1 MSQLGD
7 GRCGAVAETSDHDSA
22 SLLHESEPLSL
33 RHKRTSEN
41 KNDSGPVGYFCQ
53 CQNQSS
59 RDIPLPED
67 GNLRVVSVSATS
79 AKISWTLPHGMD
91 QIPHSFLIIYW
102 SKESKIESI
111 STDSSSTEIR
121 ELKPDMDYNV
131 ILWSE
136 IKQGGRRDLADVKFH
151 TDVPAPENL
160 TVVSVSATSA
170 KISWIPPHGMD
181 QIPHSFLISYWS
193 KESKIESIST
203 DSSSTEITEL
213 KPDTPY
219 TLTVCT
225 EVKHGGRSRP
235 ATVTFNT
242 GRVPPP
248 ENLSVE
254 VNSPLVLVRW
264 SKPPGVDQVSY
275 LLSYSSE
282 GEEEQT
288 ISTESLHHSLH
299 DVRFCTE
306 YNIRVCT
313 VLNNLHHSKPV
324 YKNFRKNVPAPEKVT
339 VVSVSPTSAM
349 ISWIPPHGMDQ
360 IPHSFLISYWSKESK
375 IESIST
381 ESSSTEITELKPDTP
396 YTLTVCTEVK
406 HGGRS
411 QETSTNIHT
420 SRVPAPE
427 NLSVDVNSPSVSV
440 RWSKPPG
447 VDQISYLLSY
457 SSEGEEE
464 QTISTDSL
472 HNSLHDLWF
481 CTEYKIRVCTVLNN
495 LHRSKPIEKIFRK
508 TVPAPEK
515 VTVVSVSATS
525 AKINWI
531 LPRGM
536 DQIPHS
542 FLISYWSKESK
553 IESIS
558 TDSYSTEI
566 TELKPDT
573 PYTLT
578 VWTEVKHGGR
588 SQSSSKIFRT
598 GQVPAP
604 DNLFVEA
611 NLTLVLVTW
620 SKPPGVDQVS
630 YLLSYS
636 SEGEEQ
642 TISTESLH
650 HSLHDLRF
658 CTEYN
663 IRVCTVLNNLHHSK
677 PVEKTF
683 SKTVPAPEK
692 VTVVQ
697 VSATSAK
704 ISWILPHGMDQ
715 IPHSFLISYCSK
727 ESKPESITTDSYW
740 TEITELKPDT
750 PYTLTVSNEIKL
762 DSMEGKSDS
771 SAINFR
777 TVQVPPPE
785 NLSVEVNLTSVSV
798 RWSKPPGVD
807 QVSYLLSYS
816 SEGEEEQTISTET
829 LHHSLHDLRFCTEY
843 KIRVCTVLNNLHH
856 SKPIEKIFS
865 KTVPA
870 PEEVTVVSVSAT
882 SAKISWIPPHGMDQI
897 PHSFLISYWSKESKI
912 ESISTESYSTEI
924 TELKPDTPYML
935 TVWTE
940 VKHGGRSQ
948 ETSTNIHTVLPAPE
962 KVTVVSVSATSAK
975 ISWIPPHGMDQIPHS
990 FLISYWSKES
1000 KPDKPESISTDS
1012 YSTEITEL
1020 KPDTPYTLT
1029 VCTQVKYGGRSQET
1043 STNIHTTPPMP
1054 ENLTVPSVSAT
1065 SAKLTWSLPYSWGE
1079 NNQYSFLISYHSEES
1094 GTNQSSTGDKSTEIT
1109 GLTPYTE
1116 YTVSVRTVNRH
1127 GVQSSPASSRFHT
1140 VLPAPEEVTVVSVSA
1155 TSAKISWIPP
1165 HGMDQIPH
1173 SFLISYWSKESK
1185 IESIS
1190 TDSCRTEITDL
1201 KPDTPYTLTVC
1212 TEVKHGGRS
1221 QETSTNIH
1229 TTPTMPENLTVS
1241 SVSATS
1247 AKLTWSL
1254 PSSWGEN
1261 NQYSFLIS
1269 YHSEESGTNQSST
1282 GDNSTEI
1289 TGLTPYTEYTVSV
1302 RTVKKHGVQ
1311 SSPASSRFHTVLPA
1325 PEKVTVVSVSATSAK
1340 ISWILPHGMDQI
1352 PHSFLISYWSK
1363 ESKIESISTDSSR
1376 TDITELKPDTPYTL
1390 TVCTEVK
1397 HGGRSQ
1403 ETSTNIHTTVP
1414 APEMLTVVSVS
1425 STSAKISWIPPHGM
1439 DQIPHSFLI
1448 SYWSKESKIESI
1460 STDSSST
1467 EITELKPDT
1476 PYTLTVCTE
1485 VKHGGRSQ
1493 ETSTNIHTTPT
1504 MPENLTVSS
1513 VSATSAK
1520 LTWSL
1525 PSSWG
1530 ENNQYSFLISY
1541 HSEESGTNQSSTGD
1555 NSTEITG
1562 LTPYTEYTVSVRT
1575 VKKHGVQSSPAS
1587 SRFHTV
1593 LPAPEKVTVVSVS
1606 PTSAKIS
1613 WIPPHG
1619 MDQIPHSFLISY
1631 WSKESKIESISTDSC
1646 RTDITD
1652 LKPDTPY
1659 TLTVCTEVK
1668 HGGRSQETSTNI
1680 HTILP
1685 APENLTVVSVSATS
1699 AKISWI
1705 PPHGMDQIP
1714 HSFLISYWSKESK
1727 IESISTDSYSTE
1739 ITELN
1744 PDTPYTLTVCTEVKH
1759 GGRSQ
1764 PATVTFNTEKFRF
1777 YTKIIGKLPIQNT
1790 QSLKE
1795 LLTRNGLVEVN
1806 SVEKCDVVLAF
1817 CLVVSRAGTDIEAA
1831 LAEINKETKP
1841 EILVVMHHTFRTD
1854 VFPDSSRFVR
1864 GEQVLITVDCLF
1876 HEDQGLLRC
1885 QQNNMAFTQIQNIL
1899 AHLVNKYTPSKQ
1911 EASAGREDHV

>member
-683 SKTVPAPEK
+683 SKTVPAPE
-692 VTVVQ
+692 
-697 VSATSAK
+697 
-704 ISWILPHGMDQ
+704 
-715 IPHSFLISYCSK
+715 
-727 ESKPESITTDSYW
+727 
-740 TEITELKPDT
+740 
-750 PYTLTVSNEIKL
+750 
-762 DSMEGKSDS
+762 
-771 SAINFR
+771 
-777 TVQVPPPE
+777 
-785 NLSVEVNLTSVSV
+785 
-798 RWSKPPGVD
+798 
-807 QVSYLLSYS
+807 
-816 SEGEEEQTISTET
+816 
-829 LHHSLHDLRFCTEY
+829 
-843 KIRVCTVLNNLHH
+843 
-856 SKPIEKIFS
+856 
-865 KTVPA
+865 
-870 PEEVTVVSVSAT
+870 
-882 SAKISWIPPHGMDQI
+882 
-897 PHSFLISYWSKESKI
+897 
-912 ESISTESYSTEI
+912 
-924 TELKPDTPYML
+924 
-935 TVWTE
+935 
-940 VKHGGRSQ
+940 
-948 ETSTNIHTVLPAPE
+948 
-962 KVTVVSVSATSAK
+962 
-975 ISWIPPHGMDQIPHS
+975 
-990 FLISYWSKES
+990 
-1000 KPDKPESISTDS
+1000 
-1012 YSTEITEL
+1012 
-1020 KPDTPYTLT
+1020 
-1029 VCTQVKYGGRSQET
+1029 
-1043 STNIHTTPPMP
+1043 
-1054 ENLTVPSVSAT
+1054 
-1065 SAKLTWSLPYSWGE
+1065 
-1079 NNQYSFLISYHSEES
+1079 
-1094 GTNQSSTGDKSTEIT
+1094 
-1109 GLTPYTE
+1109 
-1116 YTVSVRTVNRH
+1116 
-1127 GVQSSPASSRFHT
+1127 
-1140 VLPAPEEVTVVSVSA
+1140 
-1155 TSAKISWIPP
+1155 
-1165 HGMDQIPH
+1165 
-1173 SFLISYWSKESK
+1173 
-1185 IESIS
+1185 
-1190 TDSCRTEITDL
+1190 
-1201 KPDTPYTLTVC
+1201 
-1212 TEVKHGGRS
+1212 
-1221 QETSTNIH
+1221 
-1229 TTPTMPENLTVS
+1229 
-1241 SVSATS
+1241 
-1247 AKLTWSL
+1247 
-1254 PSSWGEN
+1254 
-1261 NQYSFLIS
+1261 
-1269 YHSEESGTNQSST
+1269 
-1282 GDNSTEI
+1282 
-1289 TGLTPYTEYTVSV
+1289 
-1302 RTVKKHGVQ
+1302 
-1311 SSPASSRFHTVLPA
+1311 
-1325 PEKVTVVSVSATSAK
+1325 
-1340 ISWILPHGMDQI
+1340 
-1352 PHSFLISYWSK
+1352 
-1363 ESKIESISTDSSR
+1363 
-1376 TDITELKPDTPYTL
+1376 
-1390 TVCTEVK
+1390 
-1397 HGGRSQ
+1397 
-1403 ETSTNIHTTVP
+1403 
-1414 APEMLTVVSVS
+1414 MLTVVSVS

-1680 HTILP
+1680 HTTVP
-1685 APENLTVVSVSATS
+1685 APEMLTVVSVSSTS

-1727 IESISTDSYSTE
+1727 IESISIDSYWTE

-1744 PDTPYTLTVCTEVKH
+1744 
-1759 GGRSQ
+1759 
-1764 PATVTFNTEKFRF
+1764 
-1777 YTKIIGKLPIQNT
+1777 
-1790 QSLKE
+1790 
-1795 LLTRNGLVEVN
+1795 
-1806 SVEKCDVVLAF
+1806 
-1817 CLVVSRAGTDIEAA
+1817 
-1831 LAEINKETKP
+1831 
-1841 EILVVMHHTFRTD
+1841 
-1854 VFPDSSRFVR
+1854 
-1864 GEQVLITVDCLF
+1864 
-1876 HEDQGLLRC
+1876 
-1885 QQNNMAFTQIQNIL
+1885 
-1899 AHLVNKYTPSKQ
+1899 
-1911 EASAGREDHV
+1911 